1 MITACVDLD
10 LYRYEIH
17 AMLKAFYPAEDVKVL
32 FGERKGVSPFLEVCY
47 AADSLTLTFH
57 VGMRGK
63 EDVRSARIPAPEG
76 TNFAEKG
83 PALKA
88 ALKHGLYDNLA
99 EITGQRLPWGE
110 LIGIRPTKL
119 VSAQLRAGKSP
130 EEAAAMLMEEH
141 RVSRRKAAL
150 AAEIA
155 VREEEILS
163 RLDRKNGYSL
173 YLGVPFCPTT
183 CLYCSFPSYA
193 IAGWRTR
200 VGEYLSA
207 LEQEMQAMA
216 GLMASQGKHLET
228 IYIGGGTPT
237 TLEPAELERLLS
249 SIERFFP
256 ETGQVQEF
264 TVEAGRPDSIT
275 PEKLAVLRAHAV
287 SRISV
292 NPQTMNDRTLAL
304 IGRRHTVQQVID
316 AFYMAREAGMNNIN
330 MDIILG
336 LPGESDED
344 VARTLEEIR
353 KLGPDDLTVH
363 TLAVKRGSRMQQWI
377 ETLGYDAIHSCVTDE
392 TVELA
397 ARGAEAMGLVPYYLY
412 RQKNMSGNFENVGY
426 ARPARILPDG
436 TRTPARYGIYNMLI
450 IEEVQSIVALGPG
463 SVSKC
468 VRRGEDGNVT
478 ITRCDD
484 ARDIPTYLSH
494 IDEMIDRKIRLFS

>member
-1 MITACVDLD
+1 
-10 LYRYEIH
+10 
-17 AMLKAFYPAEDVKVL
+17 MLKAFYPAEDVKVL
-32 FGERKGVSPFLEVCY
+32 FGEQKGVFPFLEVCY

-57 VGMRGK
+57 VSMQGK
-63 EDVRSARIPAPEG
+63 EDERFARIPAPEG
-76 TNFAEKG
+76 ADFAKKG

-119 VSAQLRAGKSP
+119 VSAQLRAGRTP
-130 EEAAAMLMEEH
+130 EEAAAMLRKEH
-141 RVSRRKAAL
+141 RVSRRKADL

-163 RLDRKNGYSL
+163 RLDRENGYSL

-336 LPGESDED
+336 LPGEKLPE
-344 VARTLEEIR
+344 VTHTLCEIARL
-353 KLGPDDLTVH
+353 KPDSLTVH
-363 TLAVKRGSRMQQWI
+363 SLAIKR
-377 ETLGYDAIHSCVTDE
+377 
-392 TVELA
+392 A
-397 ARGAEAMGLVPYYLY
+397 ARLTLERDYWAGIYRAGDEQEILKETEANAYTSASQQDFHYPEITRMMLASEYTAELLGQNPYYLY
-412 RQKNMSGNFENVGY
+412 RQKNMAGNLENTGY
-426 ARPARILPDG
+426 SLPGKECLYNILMMEERHTVIGCGAGTSSKIVFPGATYDTSRVERIDNGKSIPEYLDHFDKYFK
-436 TRTPARYGIYNMLI
+436 RK
-450 IEEVQSIVALGPG
+450 VQ
-463 SVSKC
+463 
-468 VRRGEDGNVT
+468 
-478 ITRCDD
+478 
-484 ARDIPTYLSH
+484 
-494 IDEMIDRKIRLFS
+494 MFSEI